1 MGRISKIRKIDR
13 IENNLKQK
21 HNEKEKSKN
30 ADIADFDSMLKEEK
44 RKLEEKQNK
53 KKKTNSLD
61 AYKFEIQKSITA
73 QKKISQ
79 INNEERENEHD
90 EK

>member
-21 HNEKEKSKN
+21 HNGKEKSKN

-44 RKLEEKQNK
+44 RKSEDKQNK
-53 KKKTNSLD
+53 KKKDKL
-61 AYKFEIQKSITA
+61 IRCI
-73 QKKISQ
+73 
-79 INNEERENEHD
+79 
-90 EK
+90 